1 VRNPP
6 KLAIWDIDGTLA
18 RPSLE
23 RQFVALLLRERWLR
37 PAQLAGRALRLCLR
51 LPPPHAFQI
60 KLAYVR
66 GETVAQVA
74 EWVESWWSGH
84 GQLCLLPGA
93 SRAVRYFQE
102 HGVKLVLLSGT
113 VDFLANRVAQHFGIE
128 HVVAGR
134 AQIRDGKY
142 TGSLEAP
149 HPHGRFKLDYATLW
163 LKQHSLDWRDALAL
177 GDHEGDLALL
187 SRAGRAV
194 AVNPRPALRAEA
206 LQRGWLVVTD
216 DQLPGALL
224 DWI

>member
-1 VRNPP
+1 MRNPP

-23 RQFVALLLRERWLR
+23 RQFVALLLRERRLR

-51 LPPPHAFQI
+51 LPPPHAYQF

-74 EWVESWWSGH
+74 EWVEIWWAGY
-84 GQLCLLPGA
+84 GQKSLLPGA
-93 SRAVRYFQE
+93 SRAVWALKER
-102 HGVKLVLLSGT
+102 GVELVLLSGT
-113 VDFLANRVAQHFGIE
+113 ADFLAARVARHFSIE

-149 HPHGRFKLDYATLW
+149 HPHGRFKLDYAALW
-163 LKQHSLDWRDALAL
+163 LKQHSQEWADALAL

-187 SRAGRAV
+187 SCAGRAV
-194 AVNPRPALRAEA
+194 AVNPQPALRAEA